1 MSNYKW
7 VKMSDNY
14 AELRQEDFS
23 SVPRLEVKDLDPF
36 LMEKLEDNGVDY
48 WLDGDGFLEPCRYVL
63 EKVDDDKKF
72 VSITAPLYE
81 FDLDTGDFKLLEETY
96 TDEVIDPAEYE
107 QVKET
112 YYRCVKEVTSEQA
125 KIFEEVFA
133 RNSRDNGLS
142 SLMDIASYHF
152 HSTRYFYSQ
161 YIPEGYIKVCEKKWP
176 GNSDSIHTVIFIKKM
191 DAKGQ
196 DVTIKLIDSYKGLAI
211 GKGGEN
217 IKRIAKMINAKRINV
232 I

>member
-23 SVPRLEVKDLDPF
+23 SVPRLEVNDLDPF
-36 LMEKLEDNGVDY
+36 LMKKLEDNGINY
-48 WLDGDGFLEPCRYVL
+48 WLDGDSILGTQRYVL
-63 EKVDDDKKF
+63 ERVDKKF
-72 VSITAPLYE
+72 VTITAPLYE
-81 FDLDTGDFKLLEETY
+81 FNLDTGDFKVLEETY
-96 TDEVIDPAEYE
+96 TDEVIDPAGCE

-125 KIFEEVFA
+125 KIFEEMFA
-133 RNSRDNGLS
+133 RNSLDNGLS

-152 HSTRYFYSQ
+152 QSTRYFYSQ
-161 YIPEGYIKVCEKKWP
+161 YIPEGYIKVCEKKWL
-176 GNSDSIHTVIFIKKM
+176 GNSDSMHTVIFIKKM

-196 DVTIKLIDSYKGLAI
+196 DVTIKIIDPFKGLTI

-217 IKRIAKMINAKRINV
+217 IKRVAKMINARRINV